1 MVNDELYHWGIKG
14 QRWGIRRFQN
24 ADGSLTPLGQKRYN
38 AEVERVKKETAK
50 VKAAE
55 KVKANREKTQAK
67 FDKLEAKKADLA
79 KRKKALKG
87 KDEDA
92 EEAKK
97 KAEENESIEERREKL
112 LKSTDAKELYENRS
126 LLTTNEL
133 NERLNRL
140 DTEARLQ
147 NKLPK
152 EEEKTL
158 LTRMDDAKQYID
170 KATNLY
176 KSVDGAYSAVLNSA
190 IGKQLAKTLGLET
203 PKESWI
209 NEMTRKYKAGKL
221 DDKEMQAF
229 NNYLNTEKQVKKK
242 FADQKAEKEAAKKEA
257 VKKAKQAEEE
267 AAKKAKQAEEEA
279 AKKAKQA
286 EKETKEAKES
296 DKKARKQAGAQK
308 QVDDY
313 NERWQR
319 GDSDDKVTSEYATNA
334 GRGRRE
340 TSRTIGI
347 EQKATRLSDDDVEVI
362 PPDNDWAD
370 RYARYQA
377 SQSAQSNARN
387 FTSSSGNTSVSN
399 VSSSTSSH
407 GQEFITIAGN
417 VIPLPEDKS
426 GR

>member
-24 ADGSLTPLGQKRYN
+24 KDGSLTPLGQKRYN

-158 LTRMDDAKQYID
+158 LTRIDEAKQYID

-190 IGKQLAKTLGLET
+190 MGKQLAKTLGLET

-209 NEMTRKYKAGKL
+209 NEMTRKYKEGKL
-221 DDKEMQAF
+221 DANEMAALNKYQTQRGMIEQREKDAAKEAK
-229 NNYLNTEKQVKKK
+229 EAKAAKQ
-242 FADQKAEKEAAKKEA
+242 AEKEAAKSE
-257 VKKAKQAEEE
+257 VKH
-267 AAKKAKQAEEEA
+267 
-279 AKKAKQA
+279 
-286 EKETKEAKES
+286 S
-296 DKKARKQAGAQK
+296 DE
-308 QVDDY
+308 Y
-313 NERWQR
+313 NERWQK
-319 GDSDDKVTSEYATNA
+319 GESDSDSTYERNQGV
-334 GRGRRE
+334 GRRE
-340 TSRTIGI
+340 
-347 EQKATRLSDDDVEVI
+347 VV
-362 PPDNDWAD
+362 DNRGAVTE
-370 RYARYQA
+370 
-377 SQSAQSNARN
+377 ARN
-387 FTSSSGNTSVSN
+387 SVGSPAIGLPGPGTHTDWFVDNSGNIYPSSVSAR
-399 VSSSTSSH
+399 VSTA
-407 GQEFITIAGN
+407 GREFISINGS
-417 VIPLPEDKS
+417 VIPLLEDKS